1 MEKNEN
7 IYTYL
12 MTDGLYYK
20 IGKSKHPGARAKEFS
35 TGNAH
40 CELLFYGTGRTEKQ
54 LHDLFRSFK
63 VKGEWF
69 KLKHWHVELIHR
81 LLTNTTTG
89 EDLLRCS
96 SLRSAAL
103 REKEYDS
110 FVIKFGKYEGR
121 LMSTMN
127 SPEEIKYLEW
137 VQTWRKIDVSHP
149 ALLRAINMHLK
160 KHIKQ
165 TA

>member
-1 MEKNEN
+1 MENT
-7 IYTYL
+7 YTYL

-20 IGKSKHPGARAKEFS
+20 IGRSKHPEERVKGLS

-54 LHDLFRSFK
+54 LHDIFRSFK
-63 VKGEWF
+63 IQGEWF
-69 KLKHWHVELIHR
+69 KLRHWHVELIYR

-89 EDLLRCS
+89 KDLLRCS

-103 REKEYDS
+103 REKEYNS
-110 FVIKFGKYEGR
+110 FVFAFGKYRGR
-121 LMSTMN
+121 PMSSMTK
-127 SPEEIKYLEW
+127 PEEIKYLEW
-137 VQTWRKIDVSHP
+137 IQTWPKVDKSHP
-149 ALLRAINMHLK
+149 ALLRAVNMHLK

-165 TA
+165 TI